1 MVGWSVSK
9 TLVAQMGR
17 PRSTGPWGVAGR
29 LEQQESRI
37 LAAGAGELLS
47 LGRICR
53 LVRELVPCSSFSR
66 AATLLGCVFA
76 LSLSLLY
83 QALVLVSCLY
93 LPHQHHS
100 NPVSHTHKLSGSWDI
115 CSPLPR
121 GHGLRSA

>member
-1 MVGWSVSK
+1 MSK

-53 LVRELVPCSSFSR
+53 LVRELFPCSSFSR
-66 AATLLGCVFA
+66 AATLLGLVFA
-76 LSLSLLY
+76 LSMPLLS
-83 QALVLVSCLY
+83 QALVLVSRLY
-93 LPHQHHS
+93 LISITQ
-100 NPVSHTHKLSGSWDI
+100 TLSVIQTSSLGLGTYAVP
-115 CSPLPR
+115 SP
-121 GHGLRSA
+121 GAMG